1 MATSMFSARRLWGQV
16 SIALLFP
23 LAVLAGTDIQVNSDV
38 AGSVQNESRIV
49 RNATDSLNLVVAYN
63 DSIGAATS
71 PLGISFSLDGGAT
84 WADRQL
90 SVPVH
95 PTLGTPDDGLAM
107 DFIFDPYLDSDS
119 TGNLYAG
126 YIAARGGPGG
136 PSGLYLERS
145 TDKGQTWSGPTT
157 IAFDVRTPLPPPP
170 PPPPGPYR
178 FNDRP
183 DMTVDG
189 SDNLYVVW
197 IKDVGQGQPTS
208 DIYFAK
214 SPPPGTPGPGNPTGL
229 DFTGTSGSSV
239 APQTVNDGANGTD
252 YANVPDVEVASN
264 GTVYVAWIDVDVTNP
279 ASKPARLMLDRSF
292 DGGVTF
298 GTDQLVANITALAST
313 LSTTAGL
320 PDARSGSYPALAV
333 DPSNAQILYVSYAAD
348 PAGSDEAD
356 IYFIK
361 STDGGATWSAPLLV
375 NDDGTTRDQFHPAIA
390 VKANRIID
398 LVWYDKRLSAQDDG
412 WDVYFAASSDAGT
425 SFSPNLRVTDQTFA
439 TPTDLWGSPWMGEY
453 LDVEVS
459 ALDADITFTSSVAD
473 ATGDPFYDLVPNVAD
488 LLVTKSESIDPV
500 LAGSGAG
507 NLTYVVGVK
516 NLGPLNA
523 TGVTLNETMTLPT
536 GVSLVSAT
544 PSTGSFAGSTWTLG
558 SLSAGASATLTVAL
572 TVSTAASTG
581 TDTIGN
587 TAAVATV
594 NEPDPNS
601 SNDSMTVATSVTGV
615 ANLIFADGFVSGDTS
630 AWSTTQP

>member
-1 MATSMFSARRLWGQV
+1 
-16 SIALLFP
+16 
-23 LAVLAGTDIQVNSDV
+23 
-38 AGSVQNESRIV
+38 
-49 RNATDSLNLVVAYN
+49 
-63 DSIGAATS
+63 
-71 PLGISFSLDGGAT
+71 
-84 WADRQL
+84 
-90 SVPVH
+90 
-95 PTLGTPDDGLAM
+95 
-107 DFIFDPYLDSDS
+107 
-119 TGNLYAG
+119 
-126 YIAARGGPGG
+126 
-136 PSGLYLERS
+136 
-145 TDKGQTWSGPTT
+145 
-157 IAFDVRTPLPPPP
+157 
-170 PPPPGPYR
+170 
-178 FNDRP
+178 
-183 DMTVDG
+183 
-189 SDNLYVVW
+189 
-197 IKDVGQGQPTS
+197 
-208 DIYFAK
+208 
-214 SPPPGTPGPGNPTGL
+214 
-229 DFTGTSGSSV
+229 
-239 APQTVNDGANGTD
+239 
-252 YANVPDVEVASN
+252 
-264 GTVYVAWIDVDVTNP
+264 
-279 ASKPARLMLDRSF
+279 MLDRSF